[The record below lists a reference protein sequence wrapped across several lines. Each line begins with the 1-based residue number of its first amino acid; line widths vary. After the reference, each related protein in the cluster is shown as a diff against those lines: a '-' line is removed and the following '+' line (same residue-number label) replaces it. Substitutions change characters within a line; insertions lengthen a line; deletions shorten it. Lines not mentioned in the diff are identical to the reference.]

1 MTSVDAGI
9 YRRRACDPAASDLC
23 RHARDRGAICWGV
36 MQAPPTPDRPALWRI
51 TAAVLVVLGVLL
63 AVATLTS
70 GSPVDGGLEPAPGRL
85 LVASPGLLDPN
96 FAQTVVLLT
105 EVDDAGAM
113 GVILNRPT
121 EVPLEDVLP
130 WVSELDDRA
139 DLLSVGGP
147 VMSDRLVVLMRRDR
161 EPPASFHVF
170 ADVWMTGDAQTLRLL
185 LEEGIAESD
194 LRAFTG
200 FAGWAPGQ
208 LEWEIARGGWEVH
221 PARVAD
227 VFGGNLHRLWRDLVD
242 RTPPQQA

>member
-1 MTSVDAGI
+1 ME
-9 YRRRACDPAASDLC
+9 
-23 RHARDRGAICWGV
+23 
-36 MQAPPTPDRPALWRI
+36 APPTPKRPALWRF
-51 TAAVLVVLGVLL
+51 TAAVLVILGVIL
-63 AVATLTS
+63 AVAVLTS
-70 GSPVDGGLEPAPGRL
+70 GSPVGDGLRPAPGRL
-85 LVASPGLLDPN
+85 LVASPALLDPN

-113 GVILNRPT
+113 GIILNRPT
-121 EVPLEDVLP
+121 DVPLEEVLP
-130 WVSELDDRA
+130 WVSELDGRA
-139 DLLSVGGP
+139 DRLSVGGP
-147 VMSDRLVVLMRRDR
+147 VKGDRVVVLVRRDR
-161 EPPASFHVF
+161 EPPASVHVF
-170 ADVWMTGDAQTLRLL
+170 ADVWLTGDAETLRLV
-185 LEEGIAESD
+185 LEEGVAESD